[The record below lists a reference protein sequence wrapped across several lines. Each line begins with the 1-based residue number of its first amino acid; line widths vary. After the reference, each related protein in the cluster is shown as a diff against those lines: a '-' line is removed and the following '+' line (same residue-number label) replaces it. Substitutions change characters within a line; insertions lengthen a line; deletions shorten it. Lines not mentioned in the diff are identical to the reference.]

1 MNIKKSMILAFS
13 LFLTFALYACGDGV
27 DYDDMPHVDYDDMP
41 HIDDFSELSEYD
53 ETGEMYLLYF
63 YLPQCPA
70 CQEVFDDIA
79 DHYMNHHDDVPIVLS
94 YQTTGTPPAEVTHVP
109 TMLLMQSGEVLEGP
123 IVGVEPIRDLLA
135 DIQSGNYTP

>member
-1 MNIKKSMILAFS
+1 MNIKKYMILAFS
-13 LFLTFALYACGDGV
+13 LLLTFSLYACAESV
-27 DYDDMPHVDYDDMP
+27 DYEDMP
-41 HIDDFSELSEYD
+41 HIDDFSELSDYD

-70 CQEVFDDIA
+70 CQDLFDDIA

-94 YQTTGTPPAEVTHVP
+94 HQTTGTPPAEVTHVP
-109 TMLLMQSGEVLEGP
+109 TMLVMQSGEVLEGP
-123 IVGVEPIRDLLA
+123 LVGVEPIRDLLA